1 VNEGFTPWI
10 ENGENSYDKGGRRLT
25 VRWCEIR
32 VEKVNR
38 KTMAESVGVV
48 CC

>member
-1 VNEGFTPWI
+1 M
-10 ENGENSYDKGGRRLT
+10 GENTYDKGGRRLA
-25 VRWCEIR
+25 VRGCAIG

-38 KTMAESVGVV
+38 KTTAESVGVV

>member
-1 VNEGFTPWI
+1 M
-10 ENGENSYDKGGRRLT
+10 GENTYNKGSRRLT
-25 VRWCEIR
+25 VRGCAIR

-38 KTMAESVGVV
+38 KTATESVGVV

>member
-1 VNEGFTPWI
+1 M
-10 ENGENSYDKGGRRLT
+10 GEYTYDKGGRRLT
-25 VRWCEIR
+25 VRGCAIR

-38 KTMAESVGVV
+38 MTATESGGVV